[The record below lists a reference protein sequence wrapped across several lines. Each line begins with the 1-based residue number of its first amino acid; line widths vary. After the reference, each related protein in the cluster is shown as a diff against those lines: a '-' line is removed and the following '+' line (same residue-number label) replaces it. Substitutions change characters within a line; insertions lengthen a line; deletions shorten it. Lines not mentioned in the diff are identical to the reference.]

1 MRHGLADVLLRAPTW
16 DASLPS
22 MVLQIVPEW
31 MGGSS
36 GSSGSSSGSESE
48 TFVRLVQR
56 ALSERVSDVDELL
69 RRATDCGMHVLRVMG
84 SGDDDG
90 RRSMRE
96 LVVALPPAVLPLLAC
111 QIEKNAI
118 TYNVQFL
125 STIIINMS
133 RW

>member
-1 MRHGLADVLLRAPTW
+1 MRHGFADVLLRAPSW
-16 DASLPS
+16 DTSLPT

-36 GSSGSSSGSESE
+36 GSESE
-48 TFVRLVQR
+48 TFVRLVRR

-84 SGDDDG
+84 GSADDG
-90 RRSMRE
+90 RSMRE

-111 QIEKNAI
+111 QIETNAI

-125 STIIINMS
+125 SNIIIYMS